1 MAQSQR
7 SERARRRASRIRN
20 QRITIIII
28 GLLLLA
34 LIGFLVFQSVGGPQP
49 TAGPATINP
58 SGLKIEELVIG
69 EGAVA
74 KAGDQV
80 EVHYTGWLEDGKK
93 FDSSVDRGKPF
104 AFTLGQRAVIKGWD
118 EGVAGM
124 QVGGKRRLTIPPEL
138 AYGER
143 GIQNVIPA
151 NATLI
156 FEVELLAIK

>member
-7 SERARRRASRIRN
+7 SDRARRRASRIRN
-20 QRITIIII
+20 QRIALLII
-28 GLLLLA
+28 GLLLIA
-34 LIGFLVFQSVGGPQP
+34 LIGFLVFQSLGGPQP
-49 TAGPATINP
+49 VAGPPTINP

-74 KAGDQV
+74 KVGDQV

-93 FDSSVDRGKPF
+93 FDSSLDRGKPF
-104 AFTLGQRAVIKGWD
+104 AFALGQRAVIKGWD

-138 AYGER
+138 AYGEN